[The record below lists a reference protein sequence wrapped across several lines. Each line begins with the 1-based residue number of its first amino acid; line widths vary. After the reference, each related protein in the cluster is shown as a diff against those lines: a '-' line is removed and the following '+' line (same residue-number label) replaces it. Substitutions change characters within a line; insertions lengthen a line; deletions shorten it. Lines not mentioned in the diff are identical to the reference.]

1 MLDPISEMLTC
12 IRNASRAGHTIV
24 SMPSSKMKVK
34 IAQVLAKEGFVG
46 DVSVS
51 DVKNGKCTLSIG
63 LTYRQIDR
71 TNQESAIRE
80 INRVSREGQRVYVRS
95 SDIRAIKNGFGVNI
109 VSTSQGVMT
118 GKEARKKHLGGEII
132 CEVW

>member
-1 MLDPISEMLTC
+1 MLDPISEMLTR
-12 IRNASRAGHTIV
+12 IRNASRAGHLTV

-34 IAQVLAKEGFVG
+34 IAEVLAKEGFVG

-51 DVKNGKCTLSIG
+51 DAENGKRTLTIG

-71 TNQESAIRE
+71 TNQESVIRE
-80 INRVSREGQRVYVRS
+80 INRVSREGQRVYVQS
-95 SDIRAIKNGFGVNI
+95 NNIRTVKNGFGINI
-109 VSTSQGVMT
+109 VSTSQGIMT
-118 GKEARKKHLGGEII
+118 GKEARKKRLGGEVI